1 MARKEE
7 ANATKNKEAEKAKKA
22 NEPNKR
28 QRLTPNEWLHRSIT
42 LIHKSVVE
50 RDNRGILRALRYMSH
65 IRTYVGS
72 DKLLEVAK
80 SVIEDG
86 KAFNAVHEVFSAIQE
101 HEKSH
106 GKYNKDWE
114 MPEALLEAVKRYE
127 EGGEETTQQQDGD
140 VEMQDGSAASA
151 SVSSKDKKGQKK
163 AEPKDKSGSSEEK
176 KGEESAAKKKE
187 QKPRIALI
195 KTPKTY
201 SPAQPEVVA
210 YFLTL
215 GSSILLYQRQFD
227 KVWNFTGKTIEW
239 ITSINRRL
247 LDIFSAKNFSQ
258 MAFVAEREG
267 KLGSLKDYFLNA
279 YRTACLRHDEMGQ
292 ATLLNLLLRN
302 LLQQR
307 LYDQAQKLISLT
319 NFPERVSNNQQ
330 VRYLFYKGKVQA
342 VHLDYTDA
350 YQTLLQAFRK
360 APATTG
366 FGFKLQVQHVLIIVQ
381 LLLGEVPE
389 KSSFH
394 TKRPKEKR
402 GLEPYF
408 FLTQAVRI
416 GNVTGYRNTVQK
428 YEKRFIEDDTLSLVL
443 RLRHNVIK
451 TALKSIAASY
461 SNISFE
467 DVASKLTLQSAD
479 DAEFLC
485 AKAIR
490 DGVIEGSLD
499 HETQSLRSKE
509 VADIYCTSE
518 PQEAFDKRIKFC
530 LEIRN
535 EAVKAMRYPA
545 EAYKKEIDA
554 MESARRE
561 AEEEEDEIMKALEDE
576 EEGDDEDDV
585 F

>member
-1 MARKEE
+1 MSLKCE
-7 ANATKNKEAEKAKKA
+7 
-22 NEPNKR
+22 
-28 QRLTPNEWLHRSIT
+28 S
-42 LIHKSVVE
+42 
-50 RDNRGILRALRYMSH
+50 NRRFLR
-65 IRTYVGS
+65 I
-72 DKLLEVAK
+72 
-80 SVIEDG
+80 SVID
-86 KAFNAVHEVFSAIQE
+86 
-101 HEKSH
+101 
-106 GKYNKDWE
+106 
-114 MPEALLEAVKRYE
+114 
-127 EGGEETTQQQDGD
+127 
-140 VEMQDGSAASA
+140 
-151 SVSSKDKKGQKK
+151 
-163 AEPKDKSGSSEEK
+163 
-176 KGEESAAKKKE
+176 
-187 QKPRIALI
+187 
-195 KTPKTY
+195 
-201 SPAQPEVVA
+201 
-210 YFLTL
+210 
-215 GSSILLYQRQFD
+215 
-227 KVWNFTGKTIEW
+227 
-239 ITSINRRL
+239 
-247 LDIFSAKNFSQ
+247 NFS
-258 MAFVAEREG
+258 
-267 KLGSLKDYFLNA
+267 D
-279 YRTACLRHDEMGQ
+279 
-292 ATLLNLLLRN
+292 
-302 LLQQR
+302 
-307 LYDQAQKLISLT
+307 KLISLT
-319 NFPERVSNNQQ
+319 NFPEHVSNNQQ

-360 APATTG
+360 APASTG

-416 GNVTGYRNTVQK
+416 GNVSGYQSTVQK

-467 DVASKLTLQSAD
+467 DVSSKLTLQSAD

-490 DGVIEGSLD
+490 DGVIEGELD
-499 HETQSLRSKE
+499 HEAQSLRSKE

-545 EAYKKEIDA
+545 EAVSQFSTFNLLHLCHANMCLYRLCVQYRKEMDA
-554 MESARRE
+554 TESARRE
-561 AEEEEDEIMKALEDE
+561 AEEEEDEIMKALEEE
-576 EEGDDEDDV
+576 EEGDDDDV

>member
-1 MARKEE
+1 M
-7 ANATKNKEAEKAKKA
+7 
-22 NEPNKR
+22 
-28 QRLTPNEWLHRSIT
+28 
-42 LIHKSVVE
+42 IHKSVVE
-50 RDNRGILRALRYMSH
+50 RDNRGILRALRYMTH

-80 SVIEDG
+80 SVIEDE
-86 KAFNAVHEVFSAIQE
+86 KAFNAVQEVFSAIQE
-101 HEKSH
+101 HEKRH

-114 MPEALLEAVKRYE
+114 MPEALMEAVKRYE
-127 EGGEETTQQQDGD
+127 EGVEEATTHQRQDGD
-140 VEMQDGSAASA
+140 VDMKDGSAASA
-151 SVSSKDKKGQKK
+151 SSSYEKQSKDTK
-163 AEPKDKSGSSEEK
+163 KDKSGSGKEK
-176 KGEESAAKKKE
+176 KGDEPIVKKKE
-187 QKPRIALI
+187 EPPRIALI
-195 KTPKTY
+195 KVPKAY
-201 SPAQPEVVA
+201 SAAQPEVVA
-210 YFLTL
+210 YFLLL
-215 GSSILLYQRQFD
+215 GSSILLQQCQFD
-227 KVWNFTGKTIEW
+227 KVWQFTSKTIEW
-239 ITSINRRL
+239 ITNINRRL
-247 LDIFSAKNFSQ
+247 LDIFSAKSFSQ

-267 KLGSLKDYFLNA
+267 KLATLKDYFLNA
-279 YRTACLRHDEMGQ
+279 YRTACLRHDDMGQ

-319 NFPERVSNNQQ
+319 NFPEHVSNNQQ

-360 APATTG
+360 APASTG

-416 GNVTGYRNTVQK
+416 GNVSGYQSTVQK

-467 DVASKLTLQSAD
+467 DVSSKLTLQSAD

-490 DGVIEGSLD
+490 DGVIEGELD
-499 HETQSLRSKE
+499 HEAQSLRSKE

-545 EAYKKEIDA
+545 EAVSQFSTFDHSFA
-554 MESARRE
+554 SMSCQH
-561 AEEEEDEIMKALEDE
+561 
-576 EEGDDEDDV
+576 V
-585 F
+585 FVPSLCTV